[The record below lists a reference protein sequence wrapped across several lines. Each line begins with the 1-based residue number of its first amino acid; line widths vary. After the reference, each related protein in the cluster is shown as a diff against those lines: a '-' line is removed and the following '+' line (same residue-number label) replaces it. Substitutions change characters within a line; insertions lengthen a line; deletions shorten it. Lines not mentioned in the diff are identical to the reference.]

1 MTGETTNGSASFI
14 HFGPQPDRESVG
26 KKKENTSS
34 PTGSNHSLVGFE
46 YSPLENQM
54 TTMGGVSW
62 TWTCLWRSFIAL
74 FWTRTRLI
82 SQNTQIL
89 CKYQLTHRDIQKTK
103 TKN

>member
-14 HFGPQPDRESVG
+14 HFVPQPDRESVG

-62 TWTCLWRSFIAL
+62 ACLWRSFIVL
-74 FWTRTRLI
+74 FWTRLI
-82 SQNTQIL
+82 SPSTSI
-89 CKYQLTHRDIQKTK
+89 
-103 TKN
+103 

>member
-62 TWTCLWRSFIAL
+62 TCLWRSFIGL
-74 FWTRTRLI
+74 FWTRLI
-82 SQNTQIL
+82 SPSTSI
-89 CKYQLTHRDIQKTK
+89 
-103 TKN
+103 